1 MNRKKYILHFFF
13 QCAVVKDVI
22 HIFLAL
28 ITSWILHFF
37 FIVAFVVAVI
47 QYSLVIY
54 SLSLLDTLYM
64 RWMIL
69 VLAVRYAV
77 KWIAEQKN
85 EWTDNKRMSLYLWMW
100 MLYYPIH
107 HHHHHCLWFWFYE
120 KKRNKINFI
129 FFTWFRCTATDFALF
144 RSFLFSINVL
154 GIDRDLSNSVHFTNC
169 TKFHIGHFVALL
181 AIRTFARY
189 FARIGC
195 VWVFISRRSQN
206 RTNYTD
212 TYLNG
217 SGISHFRA
225 KINMLNNGCNEIDT
239 TIAWDACKCNRC
251 AARQTWVIV

>member
-1 MNRKKYILHFFF
+1 MNSRAEKRVNRQQTNEPIFVDVDALLSDSSSSSSLFMILILWKKKKQNKLH
-13 QCAVVKDVI
+13 I
-22 HIFLAL
+22 
-28 ITSWILHFF
+28 
-37 FIVAFVVAVI
+37 
-47 QYSLVIY
+47 
-54 SLSLLDTLYM
+54 LYM
-64 RWMIL
+64 IL
-69 VLAVRYAV
+69 MYC
-77 KWIAEQKN
+77 
-85 EWTDNKRMSLYLWMW
+85 Y
-100 MLYYPIH
+100 
-107 HHHHHCLWFWFYE
+107 WFCFVP
-120 KKRNKINFI
+120 
-129 FFTWFRCTATDFALF
+129 F

-154 GIDRDLSNSVHFTNC
+154 GIDRDLSNSLHFTNC

-217 SGISHFRA
+217 PGISHFRA